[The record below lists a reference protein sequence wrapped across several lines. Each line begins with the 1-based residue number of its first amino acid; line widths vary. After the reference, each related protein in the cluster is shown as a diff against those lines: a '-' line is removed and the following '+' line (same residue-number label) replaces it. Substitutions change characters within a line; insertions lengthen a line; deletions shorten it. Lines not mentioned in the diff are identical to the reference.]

1 MKKAP
6 INRGFFV
13 GHTIPVQ
20 SEGVSPVFT
29 LAWSQSVAPNTTL
42 AWDYSIRRSLPRV
55 VFSEIRWNFS
65 IFPHIV

>member
-42 AWDYSIRRSLPRV
+42 AWYYS
-55 VFSEIRWNFS
+55 S
-65 IFPHIV
+65 IFGYFFFEFLFEINYFFHI